1 MKITL
6 TYNQRTDDS
15 EAQGELYRPEEIKR
29 LTAAIESLDH
39 AVTAVEV
46 SGPSAELVDKLLDA
60 KPDLIFNVAEGS
72 PHQGVA
78 REALFPAIFEMMG
91 IPYTGGRA
99 SVLYVGL
106 DKRLTEKLLSA
117 RGITVPK
124 GILLN
129 PQNPELPDDMP
140 LPLFVKPNYEGTSK
154 GISQQSVVEDRGEAQ
169 RRIKELL
176 AEYPE
181 GVSVEQFI
189 PGRELTVPF
198 LDEWPGK
205 ILEIVEHEFL
215 EKQGEH
221 AIFDYQA
228 KQSDHG
234 VKSVCPAKLASP
246 TRAAVL
252 DCADKIRRA
261 LPCHDFGR
269 IDFRLHENG
278 TPYFIEI
285 NPLAR
290 LMPDGSLIVAA
301 TEKGLSYEEIMDCII
316 RSAARRYRI
325 PLRPRV
331 PDLLSARRRRGG
343 CRTFG
348 ISIGRYPTG
357 RFNAIT
363 DVEGIAVG
371 HITHEEDNVPDPD
384 HPAKTTCI
392 RTGITAIVPGGIGL
406 FNNHLQAGGFVLNGI
421 GEMSGLTQAME
432 WGWLETPILLTNTM
446 SVGTVHNG
454 IIQHMIRQH
463 PELGR
468 KIDVIIPLVAE
479 TNDAFLNEVRLMPN
493 TAEHAVEAIANARNG
508 AVEQGSVGAGTGMI
522 SFDFAGGIGSSS
534 RILTGERERYTL
546 GVLVLSNFGKM
557 RDLTIEGLVIGR
569 ELDPLYPYDIRRGKT
584 YGSAIVVIAT
594 DAPLLSSQLNQ
605 ISKRA
610 ALGLG
615 RAGSYAASTSGE
627 IIFAF
632 STGNHTSREAKERE
646 PKINLEFVTATYV
659 NKLYEAVVECTHEAV
674 LNAMFNSAGQR
685 GRDGHVAP
693 AIPAELIADRC
704 RAAGV
709 QAGKDGE

>member
-1 MKITL
+1 MKIAV
-6 TYNQRTDDS
+6 TYNRRTDETEEQS
-15 EAQGELYRPEEIKR
+15 EMYRPEEIER
-29 LTAAIESLDH
+29 LTAAIESLGH
-39 AVTAVEV
+39 SVTAVEA
-46 SGPSAELVDKLLDA
+46 SGPSTELVDNLLEVQ
-60 KPDLIFNVAEGS
+60 PDLIFNVAEGK

-78 REALFPAIFEMMG
+78 REAHYPAIFDLMG

-106 DKRLTEKLLSA
+106 DKRLTEKLLGV
-117 RGITVPK
+117 RGISVPK
-124 GILLN
+124 GMLLTSEAPN
-129 PQNPELPDDMP
+129 LPEDLPV
-140 LPLFVKPNYEGTSK
+140 PLFIKPNYEGTSK
-154 GISQQSVVEDRGEAQ
+154 GISQKSVVEDREEAR

-205 ILEIVEHEFL
+205 LLEIVEHEFA
-215 EKQGEH
+215 ETEGEY
-221 AIFDYQA
+221 AIFDYQT
-228 KQSDHG
+228 KQSDGG
-234 VKSVCPAKLASP
+234 VKTVCPPELTP
-246 TRAAVL
+246 ETRAAVL
-252 DCADKIRRA
+252 DCADNVRRA

-290 LMPDGSLIVAA
+290 LMSDGSLIVAA
-301 TEKGLSYEEIMDCII
+301 AEKGLSYEEVMDCII
-316 RSAARRYRI
+316 RSAARRHRI

-331 PDLLSARRRRGG
+331 PDLLSTRRRRGG
-343 CRTFG
+343 CREYG
-348 ISIGRYPTG
+348 ISVGRYPTG
-357 RFNAIT
+357 QFNAIT
-363 DVEGIAVG
+363 DVEGIHVG
-371 HITHEEDNVPDPD
+371 HVTHVEDNVPDPD
-384 HPAKTTCI
+384 DSSKTTCI

-493 TAEHAVEAIANARNG
+493 TAEHAVEAIANARGG
-508 AVEQGSVGAGTGMI
+508 AVAQGSVGAGTGMI
-522 SFDFAGGIGSSS
+522 SFDFAGGIGSAS
-534 RILTGERERYTL
+534 RVLSADPGSYIL

-557 RDLTIEGLVIGR
+557 RDLTIEGVVIGR
-569 ELDPLYPYDIRRGKT
+569 ELDPLYPADIRRGKT
-584 YGSAIVVIAT
+584 YGSAIVIIAT

-632 STGNHTSREAKERE
+632 STGNHTSREAKEHE
-646 PKINLEFVTATYV
+646 PRITLEFVTETYT
-659 NKLYEAVVECTHEAV
+659 NMLYEAVVECTHEAV
-674 LNAMFNSAGQR
+674 LNAMFHSPGQR
-685 GRDGHVAP
+685 GRDGNVAP
-693 AIPAELIADRC
+693 AIPSELVAERY
-704 RAAGV
+704 RGR
-709 QAGKDGE
+709 